1 MNAFFSRP
9 AVASLSFAIALGA
22 AGCTSLPATSPVP
35 RPPASAPSNDAW
47 DIANLPHE
55 RVDFWVDRFT
65 TGDKREEI
73 AGYLARKPE
82 YESMILGKLRQ
93 RGMPLDLIYLAM
105 IESGFNPEAR
115 SAWGA
120 AGMWQLVPDT
130 ARRHGLRV
138 DDEMDERL
146 DPEKATDAALAYL
159 AKLHDHFDSWYLAA
173 AAYNVGEN
181 RVARIMV
188 EQTGNDRGTDAD
200 FYRIREL
207 LPPETQDF
215 VPAMVAAARIGK
227 DPARYGFG
235 G

>member
-1 MNAFFSRP
+1 MMMLFR
-9 AVASLSFAIALGA
+9 SLAPFAIALSA
-22 AGCTSLPATSPVP
+22 LACTSVAA
-35 RPPASAPSNDAW
+35 PASASRPLGNAPSSVAW
-47 DIANLPHE
+47 DIPNLDHE

-82 YESMILGKLRQ
+82 YEAMIQRKLRQ
-93 RGMPLDLIYLAM
+93 RGMPLDLVYLAM
-105 IESGFNPEAR
+105 IESGFNPQAR

-120 AGMWQLVPDT
+120 AGLWQLVPDT
-130 ARRHGLRV
+130 ARRYGLRV
-138 DDEMDERL
+138 DDEVDERL
-146 DPEKATDAALAYL
+146 DPKKSTDAALAYL
-159 AKLHDHFDSWYLAA
+159 AKLYDHFQSWYLAA

-227 DPARYGFG
+227 EPARYGFG
-235 G
+235 SS